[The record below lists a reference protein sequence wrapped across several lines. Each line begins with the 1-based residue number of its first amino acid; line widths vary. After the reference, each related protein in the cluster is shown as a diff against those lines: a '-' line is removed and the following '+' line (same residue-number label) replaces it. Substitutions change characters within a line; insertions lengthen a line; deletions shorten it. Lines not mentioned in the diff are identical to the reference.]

1 MDAQIGRVLR
11 ELKRLGL
18 EQNTVISMYSDHGFH
33 VGEHN
38 LWGKLTNYEIGTRV
52 PLLFVTPDQA
62 KRGQVVRQAVELL
75 DLYPTLATLC
85 GLKPPANLEGTNL
98 AEYLHGRAPAKNF
111 ALSQFPRPVSYNFKN
126 RPPQR
131 MG

>member
-1 MDAQIGRVLR
+1 M
-11 ELKRLGL
+11 
-18 EQNTVISMYSDHGFH
+18 
-33 VGEHN
+33 
-38 LWGKLTNYEIGTRV
+38 

-62 KRGQVVRQAVELL
+62 KRGQGVRQAVELL

-85 GLKPPANLEGTNL
+85 GLKPPDNLEGTNL

-131 MG
+131 MGYSLRDDRVETKYPQTSATNTTPPKKQ